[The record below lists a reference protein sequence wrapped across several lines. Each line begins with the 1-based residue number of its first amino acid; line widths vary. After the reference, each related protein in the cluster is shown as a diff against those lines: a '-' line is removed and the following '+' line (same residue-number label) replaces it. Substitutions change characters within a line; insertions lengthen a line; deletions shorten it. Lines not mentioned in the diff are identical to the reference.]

1 MLEVQRRRYKS
12 SRWTAAPAGG
22 HQLALATLLLRSAK
36 TAPIGLYERYVDL
49 LVRLALVRSRQ
60 RLSRYLGGGD
70 IPRTVERKGRT
81 ALATLTLSVTMS
93 TANQPKQSPAEP
105 GKTRDALTHTQLEEG
120 SVMALDFGKLD
131 KVASKK
137 CDVVPVVVQDSRTGA
152 VLIAAYVNAIALA
165 ETMKQRVVCL
175 WSTSRNELWVKGA
188 TSGDTLDLDEVRINC
203 EQNSLLFLCTPRRKG
218 ACHTKDPVTGISRV
232 SCYYRRVVEEDG
244 GLALSFIPSGEGSA
258 RTVRLRT
265 AGLFAV
271 AAAAAAALITT
282 AALRRR

>member
-1 MLEVQRRRYKS
+1 
-12 SRWTAAPAGG
+12 
-22 HQLALATLLLRSAK
+22 
-36 TAPIGLYERYVDL
+36 
-49 LVRLALVRSRQ
+49 
-60 RLSRYLGGGD
+60 
-70 IPRTVERKGRT
+70 
-81 ALATLTLSVTMS
+81 
-93 TANQPKQSPAEP
+93 
-105 GKTRDALTHTQLEEG
+105 
-120 SVMALDFGKLD
+120 MALDFGKLE

-137 CDVVPVVVQDSRTGA
+137 CNVVPVVVQDSRTGA

-232 SCYYRRVVEEDG
+232 SCYYRRVSVEEDG
-244 GLALSFIPSGEGSA
+244 GLALSHIPSGEGPA

-265 AGLFAV
+265 AGLFVV

>member
-120 SVMALDFGKLD
+120 SVMH
-131 KVASKK
+131 
-137 CDVVPVVVQDSRTGA
+137 
-152 VLIAAYVNAIALA
+152 
-165 ETMKQRVVCL
+165 
-175 WSTSRNELWVKGA
+175 STS
-188 TSGDTLDLDEVRINC
+188 
-203 EQNSLLFLCTPRRKG
+203 
-218 ACHTKDPVTGISRV
+218 V
-232 SCYYRRVVEEDG
+232 SWTRWHLRSAMSCQW
-244 GLALSFIPSGEGSA
+244 SF
-258 RTVRLRT
+258 RT
-265 AGLFAV
+265 AELAPC
-271 AAAAAAALITT
+271 
-282 AALRRR
+282 

>member
-1 MLEVQRRRYKS
+1 MRQRRVIHGRYECFVRDICGRPS
-12 SRWTAAPAGG
+12 SFSPGSVPAK
-22 HQLALATLLLRSAK
+22 AL
-36 TAPIGLYERYVDL
+36 
-49 LVRLALVRSRQ
+49 
-60 RLSRYLGGGD
+60 RYLGEVISRGLWAG
-70 IPRTVERKGRT
+70 EGRT

-244 GLALSFIPSGEGSA
+244 GLALAHIPSGEGPA

-265 AGLFAV
+265 TGLFVV